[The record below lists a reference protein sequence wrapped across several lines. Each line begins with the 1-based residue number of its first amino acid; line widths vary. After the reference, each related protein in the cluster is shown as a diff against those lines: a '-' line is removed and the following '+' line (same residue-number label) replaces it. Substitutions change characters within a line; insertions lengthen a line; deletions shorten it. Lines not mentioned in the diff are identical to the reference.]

1 VSLFFAPF
9 RAIGLI
15 TDAVPMSVKKAGSEH
30 FVTTALDTSFH
41 IYDAAKL
48 RLKLV
53 GEPTRNG
60 HRIRCLLAA
69 NRQLTFVAA
78 ASTLY
83 VYERAVIVR
92 THHQR
97 QKLFFFFFFSLCGDS
112 SSS

>member
-41 IYDAAKL
+41 VYDAAKL
-48 RLKLV
+48 RLKIV

-60 HRIRCLLAA
+60 QRIRCLLAA

-78 ASTLY
+78 ASTLF

-92 THHQR
+92 IQSQTDAR
-97 QKLFFFFFFSLCGDS
+97 SFFFFFFFPVGWW
-112 SSS
+112 